1 PPRTHLLPFPTRRS
15 SDLSPLYG
23 LLGLLTQKPG
33 FLNKNWLPASD
44 STYHR
49 GDAGIVT
56 IPNTHGLALFKIDPV
71 EVLNKRS
78 HEVLACLDRKS
89 TRLNSSHVSISY

>member
-1 PPRTHLLPFPTRRS
+1 MIVIQRINHRHGAWQ
-15 SDLSPLYG
+15 SPLYG
-23 LLGLLTQKPG
+23 LPGLLTQKPG

-78 HEVLACLDRKS
+78 HEVLACLFTITHNINAS
-89 TRLNSSHVSISY
+89 